1 MLLNWQFKQG
11 FIEKVECPGSVK
23 SHLSSRKRLFLGAAE
38 THLLTQVHEQKF

>member
-11 FIEKVECPGSVK
+11 FIEKVERSKSVK
-23 SHLSSRKRLFLGAAE
+23 GHLSSRKRLFLDPVE

>member
-11 FIEKVECPGSVK
+11 FIEKVGCLGSVK
-23 SHLSSRKRLFLGAAE
+23 SHLFPRKRLFPDTTE